1 MNAGPDMAIEIR
13 AFRGTRKSSVY
24 LEHVLPKNA
33 FIRIL
38 AAGERRGLAALSL
51 LDEHGPYE
59 LDKQNAHQVADEA
72 GSLRASGELIELDD
86 DLTSIAE
93 LARWCARASEA
104 SWMKIEEKAVG
115 PVEITH

>member
-1 MNAGPDMAIEIR
+1 MSADADTAIEIR

-24 LEHVLPKNA
+24 LEHVLSKNA
-33 FIRIL
+33 YRRIL

-59 LDKQNAHQVADEA
+59 LDKLNAHRVADEA

-93 LARWCARASEA
+93 LARWCARSSET
-104 SWMKIEEKAVG
+104 SWMKIEEKAAEPG
-115 PVEITH
+115 EITN